1 MSQRCRYRYGNI
13 TRSKQT
19 MNDTWDLI
27 EQQNIL
33 KLLMTVDAP
42 VVSNRELTLKCER
55 RSVSPRPQLLPPF
68 FDDLLFCDDTE
79 HLMSNRDCT
88 SCYGS
93 NATPFDFGVN
103 NSRGCST
110 ARHVVSSKHNRDRD
124 RNQILQQC
132 TVRTGSSR
140 LPLKHKRQHDGTRKS
155 LGHEILDN
163 AIHLLD

>member
-1 MSQRCRYRYGNI
+1 
-13 TRSKQT
+13 

-33 KLLMTVDAP
+33 MLLMTIDEP

-68 FDDLLFCDDTE
+68 FKHDDLLFGDDTE
-79 HLMSNRDCT
+79 RQQVMSNGDCT
-88 SCYGS
+88 SFYGS

-110 ARHVVSSKHNRDRD
+110 ARHVVSSKHDRDHD

-163 AIHLLD
+163 AIHLSN